1 MLNFDFSLLSPKNY
15 ASVFH
20 LPVKLSC
27 FLSRFRPEWELYD
40 LKADPHQLHNLAGDP
55 AHNATL
61 TNLKQQLMSWR
72 KNTGDYWVCYPEG
85 VLLGYPDHCGAT
97 YNET

>member
-1 MLNFDFSLLSPKNY
+1 MSDFRS
-15 ASVFH
+15 
-20 LPVKLSC
+20 
-27 FLSRFRPEWELYD
+27 EWELYD

-61 TNLKQQLMSWR
+61 TKLKQQLINWR
-72 KNTGDYWVCYPEG
+72 KDTGDYWFCYPEG
-85 VLLGYPDHCGAT
+85 VLLGGSCGAT